1 MARASE
7 AVGSPVEVISGP
19 EEARLIYMGVQA
31 RWPHPNECIL
41 IIDVGGGSA
50 EFIVGDAG
58 ELKEGVSRPLG
69 AVRLTEVFLKEDPP
83 TPTQLR
89 SSREVHR

>member
-1 MARASE
+1 MAS
-7 AVGSPVEVISGP
+7 S
-19 EEARLIYMGVQA
+19 
-31 RWPHPNECIL
+31 NECIL

-50 EFIVGDAG
+50 EYIVGDAG

-83 TPTQLR
+83 ISDATPA
-89 SSREVHR
+89 SGEIHR